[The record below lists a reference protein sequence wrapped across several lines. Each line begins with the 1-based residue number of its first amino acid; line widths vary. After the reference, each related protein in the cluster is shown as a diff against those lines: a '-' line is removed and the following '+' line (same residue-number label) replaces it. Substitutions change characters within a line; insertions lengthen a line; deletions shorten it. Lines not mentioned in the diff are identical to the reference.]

1 MSLMH
6 SEVKQTETLQSEAD
20 KGLWQGHARKQMVRV
35 PPDSKLPEGF
45 QQSIFKDKVREGCG

>member
-1 MSLMH
+1 MH
-6 SEVKQTETLQSEAD
+6 SEVKQTETLESEAD